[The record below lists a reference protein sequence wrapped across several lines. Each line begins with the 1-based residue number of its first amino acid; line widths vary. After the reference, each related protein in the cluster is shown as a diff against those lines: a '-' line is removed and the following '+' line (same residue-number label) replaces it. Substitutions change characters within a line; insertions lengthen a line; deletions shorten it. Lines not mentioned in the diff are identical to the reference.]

1 MTSLSSKSSL
11 SSMATMSLKLGVV
24 ISLLLFLFL
33 SVWHSLEAAE
43 NAPTVP
49 PNVVSVT
56 DFQDVV
62 DANPADCICETGAG
76 NGICTLR
83 AAVQTVN
90 ACAAKNTIELRA
102 GVYSFSIAGA
112 GEDAAVSGD
121 LDIRS
126 YGLTIAGAGKDST
139 VISAAHLDRVFH
151 IQGNVVVE
159 ITGVTIRQGKA
170 DGVGSGGDGGGI
182 LVDQGASLTLSEN
195 RIEDNQSRHWGG
207 GIHVDD
213 DAVLTLD
220 KVTIQR
226 NQANTLGGGI
236 DNYYGT
242 VTLVR
247 SSVIGNSVINGPG
260 GGIYNGA
267 GAVTSVISSTVDSN
281 TASTDGGGIYNYAG
295 SVSTSSYLSIQSS
308 TISNNQATL
317 NGGGIFN
324 YGVIQGIS
332 NSTVS
337 GNQANDDGGG
347 IYNQKR
353 ISLINHSTI
362 YGNSAG
368 RQGGGVFNR
377 IDSPLSIKN
386 SILANNV
393 QNNCKIASQPDLVSL
408 GFNIESAFSCG
419 LAANGDLPGTDP
431 RLGGLADNGGQIY
444 THMLAVDSPAID
456 KASGVTPLLVDQRGV
471 IRPQGSG
478 FDIGAVEREVAD
490 LSIQK
495 DDNQDPVFAST
506 IFTYT
511 LTIENLGQGTATGIS
526 VEDIL
531 PSGTAYVGSLGQ
543 GWTCAHVTGTVLCTK
558 PQLIAGER
566 SSIDIGVRSPMEGGL
581 ITNQATVVS
590 TVMDTTTSNNVV
602 SENTQIIPVADLSL
616 IGSDQP
622 DPVNAGTSLQ
632 YSLVAANQ
640 GPSTASSVMI
650 TDTLGAGVEYVN
662 AEGAGWNCGFEEA
675 TKVVT
680 CVYPTL
686 AIGSAPPV
694 LLNVFA
700 PPAGGPLYNIGHV
713 TSSVV
718 DRNLTNNSAQ
728 TWTTVI
734 ARADLSVDL
743 TDLPDPVYA
752 GMPLTYTIQVDNY
765 GPSVAAN
772 ANVTSTLPAGT
783 VFLGATADLGSWVCV
798 YDSSLHVVIC
808 STPVLTNGGPSQKI
822 HLRVTAPAIPS
833 MISSSVT
840 IVSDAL
846 DTALVNNTASEDT
859 TILASA
865 DLEIT
870 VGHEPSSIFAK
881 HPLTYTLTVENVGPS
896 TAQSVQ
902 VTSTLPSDVVIQSV
916 EGAGWTCEFNNT
928 LHRIQ
933 CTAAQLASG
942 HLSTIVVRVVGPPAG
957 GTTVFHAGIQSSS
970 RDFDPSDN
978 YDIDEVVVI
987 PVADM
992 ATWMEDNPDPA
1003 NINDLLTFKVYA
1015 QNLGPSL
1022 AQNPTITVTLPAEV
1036 AFQQAVGQGWT
1047 CLHKPN
1053 NNLVVCN
1060 RYDLGVGMTAMF
1072 DMVARTPSVGALLT
1086 TTAQISS
1093 QATDLVTPNST
1104 WVEETLVNPA
1114 NLVLTVLEAP
1124 SMVNARQ
1131 NQQALYVL
1139 RVYNAGIGR
1148 VEDAELTIP
1157 LPNNIHFDECSGGVS
1172 CVYDNQILTFSLPAL
1187 PPNGGVVVQFKVTP
1201 TANMYLT
1208 TQAWVHA
1215 PWIFEV
1221 SMMDNRKDLTLCY
1234 VQVMIPLFVVDYRS
1248 RWTALAII

>member
-1 MTSLSSKSSL
+1 MTSLSSKPSL
-11 SSMATMSLKLGVV
+11 SSMATMLLKLGVV
-24 ISLLLFLFL
+24 ISLLLFLSS

-43 NAPTVP
+43 SAPTVP
-49 PNVVSVT
+49 PNVISVT

-112 GEDAAVSGD
+112 GEDAAASGD

-139 VISAAHLDRVFH
+139 VISAAQLDRVFH

-295 SVSTSSYLSIQSS
+295 SVSTSSYLSVQSS

-332 NSTVS
+332 NSTFS

-386 SILANNV
+386 SILANNI

-444 THMLAVDSPAID
+444 THMIAVDSPAID
-456 KASGVTPLLVDQRGV
+456 KADGVSPLLVDQRGV
-471 IRPQGSG
+471 LRPQGNG

-531 PSGTAYVGSLGQ
+531 PSGTVYVGSIGH
-543 GWTCAHVTGTVLCTK
+543 GWACAHVTGTVLCTK

-590 TVMDTTTSNNVV
+590 TVMDTTTSNNSVA
-602 SENTQIIPVADLSL
+602 ENTQIIPVADLSL
-616 IGSDQP
+616 SGSDKP

-632 YSLVAANQ
+632 YSLVVANQ

-662 AEGAGWNCGFEEA
+662 AEGAGWNCGFAEQ

-680 CVYPTL
+680 CMYPVL

-700 PPAGGPLYNIGHV
+700 PPAGGPLYNVGHV

-772 ANVTSTLPAGT
+772 ARVTSTLPAGT
-783 VFLGATADLGSWVCV
+783 VFLGATAGSGNWACA
-798 YDSSLHVVIC
+798 YDSNLHVVIC
-808 STPVLTNGGPSQKI
+808 SIPVLTNGGPSQEI
-822 HLRVTAPAIPS
+822 HLRIIAPASPS
-833 MISSSVT
+833 TISGSVS
-840 IVSDAL
+840 IGSNAL
-846 DTALVNNTASEDT
+846 DTALANNTASQDT
-859 TILASA
+859 TVLASA

-870 VGHEPSSIFAK
+870 AGHAPTTIFAG
-881 HPLTYTLTVENVGPS
+881 HPLTYTLTVENAGPS
-896 TAQSVQ
+896 TAQSVL
-902 VTSTLPSDVVIQSV
+902 VTSTVPSDVFIQSV
-916 EGAGWTCEFNNT
+916 EGSGWDCEFNNT

-933 CTAAQLASG
+933 CTVDQLVAG
-942 HLSTIVVRVVGPPAG
+942 HLSTISIRVVGPPAG

-978 YDIDEVVVI
+978 YAVDEVVVVA
-987 PVADM
+987 VADM
-992 ATWMEDNPDPA
+992 TTWLEDNPDPA
-1003 NINDLLTFKVYA
+1003 NINALLTYRVHVK
-1015 QNLGPSL
+1015 NLGPSL
-1022 AQNPTITVTLPAEV
+1022 APNPVVTVTLPTDMV
-1036 AFQQAVGQGWT
+1036 YQQAVGDDWACTHQS
-1047 CLHKPN
+1047 N
-1053 NNLVVCN
+1053 NNLVVCS
-1060 RYDLGVGMTAMF
+1060 RYELGVGMTAML
-1072 DMVARTPSVGALLT
+1072 DMVVKTPSVGALLT
-1086 TTAQISS
+1086 TTAQVSS
-1093 QATDLVTPNST
+1093 QVIDLSASNST
-1104 WVEETLVNPA
+1104 WVEETLVNPT
-1114 NLVLTVLEAP
+1114 NLILTIIEQP
-1124 SMVNARQ
+1124 SVAGTGL
-1131 NQQALYVL
+1131 NQQGLYVL
-1139 RVYNAGIGR
+1139 RVYNAGVSR
-1148 VEDAELTIP
+1148 AENPELTIP
-1157 LPNNIHFDECSGGVS
+1157 LPNNVRFDECSGGVS
-1172 CVYDNQILTFSLPAL
+1172 CTYVNQIVTFLLPNLSPYNDA
-1187 PPNGGVVVQFKVTP
+1187 VVQFKVTP
-1201 TANMYLT
+1201 TANQYLT
-1208 TQAWVHA
+1208 TQAWVQA
-1215 PWIFEV
+1215 PLVFEV
-1221 SMMDNRKDLTLCY
+1221 SANDNRVDLTLCY
-1234 VQVMIPLFVVDYRS
+1234 IKTMFPLLVVDPMSVEPVPNR
-1248 RWTALAII
+1248 R